1 MDTGSLDRLRTVI
14 GVLDEN
20 LMTIARELS
29 LSTRIDGTKIIL
41 TGEEA
46 DVGGTV
52 VMNLLAVADAGENI
66 DKARFYTAFPLPA
79 RARRGIS
86 APF

>member
-1 MDTGSLDRLRTVI
+1 MPRSTSAEEDITEKTVTVDTGSLDKLRTVI

-29 LSTRIDGTKIIL
+29 LSTRIDGTKIVF

-52 VMNLLAVADAGENI
+52 VANLLAVAEAGEQI
-66 DKARFYTAFPLPA
+66 DK
-79 RARRGIS
+79 S
-86 APF
+86 ALL